1 VSPPAVQEVP
11 YARLGQRTLAAFL
24 DNLVWLILLSQIA
37 ANIPE
42 QTYEDEPIVVGVIF
56 LVLFSA
62 WFNYFWFTE
71 WKWGKTIGKAV
82 VSIHVTGED
91 GGRPGF
97 GPTTVRNVLRLV
109 DVLGIG
115 PILIAN
121 SERHQRLGDRFAH
134 TIVVRDQRAPVPATP
149 IPHPATSAAGS
160 PGPGTAG
167 AGMPST
173 AAPPMPPP
181 SPADAPPAGSTSP
194 WKRTIGIP
202 DGGWRPIHVVW
213 GVVAMIVLVGIEAAV
228 VSAFDPDLDSVA
240 ATLSVQALLAAT
252 LVAVALVFASRGGS
266 LPIALRQ
273 LGLRRF
279 ARSALGL
286 AAVTYVAY
294 LVFAVIYNGIVDP
307 EQEDITRELGFD
319 EGGFGAVAAGALVVA
334 AAPLSEEIFFR
345 GFMYGGLRRRLPV
358 WAAAVMAGAVF
369 GLLHYTGPDS
379 VGVVPQLAVLGVIL
393 AWLYERTGSLWPPI
407 ILHVFNN
414 SIALV
419 VLTSQ

>member
-1 VSPPAVQEVP
+1 MSTPAVQEVP

-24 DNLVWLILLSQIA
+24 DNLVWLIFLSQIA

-56 LVLFSA
+56 LALFSA

-121 SERHQRLGDRFAH
+121 SQRHQRLGDRFAH
-134 TIVVRDQRAPVPATP
+134 TVVVRDQRAPVTATP

-167 AGMPST
+167 AGIPST

-181 SPADAPPAGSTSP
+181 SPADAPPAGSASP
-194 WKRTIGIP
+194 
-202 DGGWRPIHVVW
+202 
-213 GVVAMIVLVGIEAAV
+213 
-228 VSAFDPDLDSVA
+228 
-240 ATLSVQALLAAT
+240 
-252 LVAVALVFASRGGS
+252 
-266 LPIALRQ
+266 
-273 LGLRRF
+273 
-279 ARSALGL
+279 
-286 AAVTYVAY
+286 
-294 LVFAVIYNGIVDP
+294 
-307 EQEDITRELGFD
+307 
-319 EGGFGAVAAGALVVA
+319 
-334 AAPLSEEIFFR
+334 
-345 GFMYGGLRRRLPV
+345 
-358 WAAAVMAGAVF
+358 
-369 GLLHYTGPDS
+369 
-379 VGVVPQLAVLGVIL
+379 
-393 AWLYERTGSLWPPI
+393 
-407 ILHVFNN
+407 
-414 SIALV
+414 
-419 VLTSQ
+419 